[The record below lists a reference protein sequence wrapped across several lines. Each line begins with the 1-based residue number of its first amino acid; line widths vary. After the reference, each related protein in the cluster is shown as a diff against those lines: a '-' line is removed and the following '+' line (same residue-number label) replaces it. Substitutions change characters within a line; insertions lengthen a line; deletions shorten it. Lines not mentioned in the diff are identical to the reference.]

1 MIASMRSK
9 TAVLTI
15 TGDLRERTAL
25 KFVRAS
31 RAISACFLKDDSEGM
46 MEMLSGFR
54 NIKDE
59 DKNSYLYN

>member
-1 MIASMRSK
+1 MIASIRSK
-9 TAVLTI
+9 TAVLMI
-15 TGDLRERTAL
+15 TGDLREHTAL

-31 RAISACFLKDDSEGM
+31 QAISACFLKDDSEGM

-54 NIKDE
+54 DIKDK